1 MQVVDRP
8 TFLSFELSLQVQCKL
23 YIGTGRV
30 LNKQKPAIVPITL
43 SSVFDLIPP
52 MCTLRKVTIN
62 DSHVTCSSTHACFNA
77 AVVANY
83 PILLKKH
90 WQCVLVRASLTG
102 QQNTSSDYHLV
113 AVARGLCSYV
123 SNNFPTYNNA

>member
-83 PILLKKH
+83 PILLKNIGNVFWYEH
-90 WQCVLVRASLTG
+90 
-102 QQNTSSDYHLV
+102 HLQDNKI
-113 AVARGLCSYV
+113 LHQII
-123 SNNFPTYNNA
+123 T